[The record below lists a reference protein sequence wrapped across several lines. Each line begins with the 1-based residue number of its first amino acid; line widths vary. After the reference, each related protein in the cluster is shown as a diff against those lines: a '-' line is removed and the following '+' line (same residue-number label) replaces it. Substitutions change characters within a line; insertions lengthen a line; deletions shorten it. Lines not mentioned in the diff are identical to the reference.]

1 MSCVG
6 LAHHLRRA
14 EVVDT
19 TVHSA
24 CAVVKPF
31 CKGSAPQDLQDHIC
45 RHSLTTKSSFNV
57 HLAADPVSERCMSWF
72 EVSAK
77 LMSTL
82 HCAGARV
89 LSFCCCGTQ
98 NFSFELHR
106 ESLVLYRTKIS
117 SGKVSYDPTKLQ
129 QPIEGLRYR
138 SHVFPSV
145 SDRFKTTET
154 VEPTIHGQR
163 KIVSLGCLRRSG

>member
-1 MSCVG
+1 M
-6 LAHHLRRA
+6 HHSLRRA
-14 EVVDT
+14 EVADT

-31 CKGSAPQDLQDHIC
+31 CKGSAPQDLQDHIY
-45 RHSLTTKSSFNV
+45 RHSLTTELSFNV
-57 HLAADPVSERCMSWF
+57 HLAADPVSERCMSQF

-89 LSFCCCGTQ
+89 LSFRSCGTQ
-98 NFSFELHR
+98 KFSFELHR

-117 SGKVSYDPTKLQ
+117 SGKVSCDPTRLQ
-129 QPIEGLRYR
+129 RQIEGLRYR

-145 SDRFKTTET
+145 SDCFETTET
-154 VEPTIHGQR
+154 AEPTIHNQR
-163 KIVSLGCLRRSG
+163 KIVSLGYLRRSG